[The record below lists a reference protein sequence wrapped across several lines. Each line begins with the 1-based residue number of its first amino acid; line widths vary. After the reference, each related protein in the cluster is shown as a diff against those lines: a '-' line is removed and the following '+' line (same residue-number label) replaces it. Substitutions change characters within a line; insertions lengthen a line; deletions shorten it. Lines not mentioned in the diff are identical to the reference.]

1 MPEASQPAVSAAAR
15 IVAITADETF
25 EQLLRAT
32 FGRNA
37 QIDLLIVTGAVGGTE
52 EKVPVESATVL
63 VIDVDAGRPDDIAAL
78 QNLARR
84 VAGSVPMIVVTT
96 GFSEFVARQLL
107 QLRIADFLVKPVDP
121 AELVRACN
129 RAAQGAA
136 PDNVKEAQIYTLLS
150 CPPRAGSG

>member
-1 MPEASQPAVSAAAR
+1 MPEASQPAVSAGAR
-15 IVAITADETF
+15 IVAITADEAF
-25 EQLLRAT
+25 EQLLGAT

-37 QIDLLIVTGAVGGTE
+37 QIELVIVTGVVGGTE

-129 RAAQGAA
+129 RAAKGAA
-136 PDNVKEAQIYTLLS
+136 PDNVKEAQIYTFL
-150 CPPRAGSG
+150 P